1 MKREWKAQLIV
12 WFLKEITLLKILSD
26 ALSLN
31 ITVRG
36 CNRLQKTL
44 TNFETRFLYFSV
56 FPTVNSDILLLSFSN
71 ISTCVYLQNVLSESA
86 KRLSKEPARNMLKR
100 FYHSEENMATVSEP
114 MCEETGKV
122 SSVTIK
128 EGDQVLLK
136 KGKAVRIFQ
145 IRKKRYTWHYD
156 VSVICDTDSMHY

>member
-1 MKREWKAQLIV
+1 
-12 WFLKEITLLKILSD
+12 
-26 ALSLN
+26 
-31 ITVRG
+31 
-36 CNRLQKTL
+36 
-44 TNFETRFLYFSV
+44 
-56 FPTVNSDILLLSFSN
+56 
-71 ISTCVYLQNVLSESA
+71 
-86 KRLSKEPARNMLKR
+86 
-100 FYHSEENMATVSEP
+100 MATVSEP